1 MLRQTI
7 DKQTLK
13 ELPRGKFEGE
23 IKVITRPEEI
33 EQVIPE
39 IAINSVLGFDT
50 ESKPAFRKGKNHG
63 VTLLQLSN
71 SETAW
76 LFRLHLCGLP
86 KSLIRLLAEPGI
98 KKIGAAILDDLR
110 GLKKI
115 TPFEPAGFIDLQKH
129 VEEYGVEEK
138 GVKKMAGIFLDLQ
151 ISKRQRLTNWEA
163 PVLTEPQLRYAA
175 TDAWICLK
183 IYEKMLSI
191 QPLTNE

>member
-13 ELPRGKFEGE
+13 ELPRGKFEGT
-23 IKVITRPEEI
+23 IKVITKPEEV

-50 ESKPAFRKGKNHG
+50 ESKPAFRKGKTHG

-71 SETAW
+71 QDTAW
-76 LFRLHLCGLP
+76 LFRLHMTGLP
-86 KSLIRLLAEPGI
+86 KNLVRLLAEPGI

-115 TPFEPAGFIDLQKH
+115 VPFEPAGFIDLQKH
-129 VEEYGVEEK
+129 VDKYGVEEK

-175 TDAWICLK
+175 TDAWVCLK

-191 QPLTNE
+191 QPLSNE